1 VKKRRSLLFGVAVG
15 LALGW
20 AGTASIAQDE
30 AVPELSTKL
39 DIAYVSKYV
48 WRGIPQTSEGA
59 VQPSLTLSHSSGLSL
74 NFWASEDVDR
84 GKFTE
89 HDYTVNYA
97 WDTQGLAMNAG
108 YIYYAFPNTSY
119 PSTSEIYYSVCFGGL
134 LSPTFSV
141 NYDIN
146 EAKGFYAGLAVG
158 YCCPVALS
166 KMSTSLSLGA
176 KLSYSNSRYNAFW
189 FGKDKSGLADLY
201 LTASMP
207 FSVGKASVTPS
218 LSYYTIVDDAL
229 SDGLSGMGLKSNN
242 FVGGLTASYAF

>member
-1 VKKRRSLLFGVAVG
+1 MRRALLFVVAVG
-15 LALGW
+15 FALSW
-20 AGTASIAQDE
+20 VGTASLAQDDV
-30 AVPELSTKL
+30 VPELSTKL

-59 VQPSLTLSHSSGLSL
+59 VQPSLTLSHSNGLSL

-84 GKFTE
+84 GEFTE
-89 HDYTVNYA
+89 HDYTANYA
-97 WDTQGLAMNAG
+97 WDTDGLAMNAG

-146 EAKGFYAGLAVG
+146 EVKGFYASLAAG
-158 YCCPVALS
+158 YSCPVALS
-166 KMSTSLSLGA
+166 KAVSTSVSLGA
-176 KLSYSNSRYNAFW
+176 KLSYPNSHYNAFW

-207 FSVGKASVTPS
+207 FTIGKASVTPS
-218 LSYYTIVDDAL
+218 VSYYTIVDNTL
-229 SDGLSGMGLKSNN
+229 SEGLSGMGLKSNN